1 MKYTLDHLNREQK
14 NAVLDIENPIRIIA
28 GPGSGKTR
36 TIVSKYLHLLIN
48 ESYDFTKI
56 YLVTFT
62 NKATQE
68 IINRVS
74 DELDKINYEYDQSNL
89 KIFTIHSFCKRILDE
104 NISILKKEIG
114 ATNILSG
121 ISQASFILSF
131 IEDYGWFS
139 KAGSCK
145 EVTSSIIPFFNKITD
160 EGVNSNDLF
169 SLLSDK
175 MNDLFNGRYNREETE
190 KKMKK
195 FKNLFSYV
203 LLYDIYEDKLIEKKY
218 TDFSHIQKDLWDELN
233 NNEILLNKVKS
244 EIDYILVDEY
254 QDTSQIQSKIIS
266 KILNSNKTITVCG
279 DDDQSLYRFRGA
291 TVNNFLSFE
300 NVLGSEIYD
309 HYLKLNYRSAPPIV
323 DISKVSINNNLFRIK
338 KDLKSSD
345 NSQKGFVSYF
355 ECDTIFDE
363 SKSISDII
371 VSLKDDGIIKS
382 YSEVAILFRSVIGS
396 SGEILSHLVKND
408 IPYTVFGIDLI
419 KNSYIS
425 KSLIA
430 ILSYIS
436 GYGDLK
442 INDIIKNEYLNYFF
456 VNCEDTDDYILKID
470 TIKKKVKEFD
480 SNISIYYELLLNSSK
495 FLELIKNDKNNE
507 LKELG
512 ILSQIVSEF
521 DSSYQRTD
529 PFLLSSLLH
538 TMVIKG
544 NYSIDDDIDNHINI
558 MTVHQSKG
566 LEFPI
571 VFYPHQIKKPIRKSR
586 INDIEIFNELF
597 NYETTDSELL
607 NIIDERKVFYVGMT
621 RAQSALI
628 YSRHLNVKWGKGTQK
643 RKQNDFLKELDIS
656 PVSLESI
663 KNSFNTNYNNKIPTI
678 IKENNLLVSFSK
690 LRTYIECPRK
700 YNFLYKL
707 EFETVLKGQM
717 TFGLSIHNSIDTL
730 HKNYLSKGKD
740 DYTEKEMYD
749 IIDNNWIEISY
760 KKRETKKLKD
770 TALLYL
776 FNYHNTNKK
785 TYNNILESEKKFRV
799 INNGYTITGVFDLIT
814 KDSDKFNIVDFKVN
828 DIELNIYKFQM
839 LLYGYCFYSTTSII
853 PQTLSLYSIKTG
865 KIKNIKFSTDDIKIF
880 PNYLEKVISKIKE
893 KDFSPNYGDH
903 CDYCSF
909 KKFCYN

>member
-160 EGVNSNDLF
+160 EGINSNDLF

-456 VNCEDTDDYILKID
+456 VNCEDIDDYILKID

-512 ILSQIVSEF
+512 ILSQIVSDF

-607 NIIDERKVFYVGMT
+607 NIIDERKVFYVAMT

>member
-1 MKYTLDHLNREQK
+1 M
-14 NAVLDIENPIRIIA
+14 
-28 GPGSGKTR
+28 
-36 TIVSKYLHLLIN
+36 
-48 ESYDFTKI
+48 
-56 YLVTFT
+56 
-62 NKATQE
+62 
-68 IINRVS
+68 
-74 DELDKINYEYDQSNL
+74 
-89 KIFTIHSFCKRILDE
+89 
-104 NISILKKEIG
+104 
-114 ATNILSG
+114 
-121 ISQASFILSF
+121 
-131 IEDYGWFS
+131 
-139 KAGSCK
+139 
-145 EVTSSIIPFFNKITD
+145 
-160 EGVNSNDLF
+160 
-169 SLLSDK
+169 
-175 MNDLFNGRYNREETE
+175 
-190 KKMKK
+190 
-195 FKNLFSYV
+195 
-203 LLYDIYEDKLIEKKY
+203 
-218 TDFSHIQKDLWDELN
+218 
-233 NNEILLNKVKS
+233 
-244 EIDYILVDEY
+244 
-254 QDTSQIQSKIIS
+254 
-266 KILNSNKTITVCG
+266 
-279 DDDQSLYRFRGA
+279 
-291 TVNNFLSFE
+291 
-300 NVLGSEIYD
+300 
-309 HYLKLNYRSAPPIV
+309 
-323 DISKVSINNNLFRIK
+323 
-338 KDLKSSD
+338 
-345 NSQKGFVSYF
+345 
-355 ECDTIFDE
+355 
-363 SKSISDII
+363 
-371 VSLKDDGIIKS
+371 
-382 YSEVAILFRSVIGS
+382 
-396 SGEILSHLVKND
+396 VKND

-456 VNCEDTDDYILKID
+456 VNCEDIDDYILKID

-512 ILSQIVSEF
+512 ILSQIVSDF

-607 NIIDERKVFYVGMT
+607 NIIDERKVFYVAMT

-760 KKRETKKLKD
+760 KKRETKKLKE

>member
-1 MKYTLDHLNREQK
+1 MKYNLDHLNSEQK
-14 NAVLDIENPIRIIA
+14 NAVIDIDNPIRIIA
-28 GPGSGKTR
+28 GPGSGKTM
-36 TIVSKYLHLLIN
+36 TIVSKYLHLIIN

-160 EGVNSNDLF
+160 EGINSNDLF

-203 LLYDIYEDKLIEKKY
+203 LLYDIYEEKLLEKKY
-218 TDFSHIQKDLWDELN
+218 TDFSHIQKYLWDELN
-233 NNEILLNKVKS
+233 NNEILLDKVKS

-254 QDTSQIQSKIIS
+254 QDTSQMQSKIIS
-266 KILNSNKTITVCG
+266 KILNSKKTITICG

-300 NVLGSEIYD
+300 NVLGTTIYD
-309 HYLKLNYRSAPPIV
+309 HYLKLNYRSAYPIV
-323 DISKVSINNNLFRIK
+323 DKSKVLINNNLFRIK

-371 VSLKDDGIIKS
+371 ISLKDDGIIKS

-396 SGEILSHLVKND
+396 SGEILSHLSKND

-456 VNCEDTDDYILKID
+456 VNCEDSDDYLLKID
-470 TIKKKVKEFD
+470 AIKEEVKGFD

-512 ILSQIVSEF
+512 ILSQIVSDF

-538 TMVIKG
+538 TMIIKG
-544 NYSIDDDIDNHINI
+544 NYSIDDDIDNHIKI

-571 VFYPHQIKKPIRKSR
+571 VFYPHQIKKPLRKSR

-597 NYETTDSELL
+597 NYETTDSALL
-607 NIIDERKVFYVGMT
+607 NIIDERKVFYVAMT

-643 RKQNDFLKELDIS
+643 RKQNDFLEELGIS
-656 PVSLESI
+656 SVSLESI
-663 KNSFNTNYNNKIPTI
+663 KNSFKTNYNNNIPTK

-717 TFGLSIHNSIDTL
+717 TFGLSIHNSLDTL

-740 DYTEKEMYD
+740 DYTEKELYD

-770 TALLYL
+770 TALIYL
-776 FNYHNTNKK
+776 FNYHNTNKE

-799 INNGYTITGVFDLIT
+799 INNGHTITGVFDLIT
-814 KDSDKFNIVDFKVN
+814 KDSDKINIVDFKVN

-839 LLYGYCFYSTTSII
+839 LLYGYCYYSTTSII
-853 PQTLSLYSIKTG
+853 PKTLSLYSIKTG
-865 KIKNIKFSTDDIKIF
+865 KIKNIKFSADDIKIF